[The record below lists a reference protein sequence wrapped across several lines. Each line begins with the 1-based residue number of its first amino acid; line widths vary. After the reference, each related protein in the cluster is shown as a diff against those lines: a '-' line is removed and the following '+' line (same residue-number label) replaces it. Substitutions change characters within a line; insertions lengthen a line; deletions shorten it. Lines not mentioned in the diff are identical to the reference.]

1 MAREARSV
9 APVTT
14 IGRAARTAAS
24 TSLPAPSRIPRS
36 TTGTAPPNE
45 LGSLAEESASKPRRR
60 KPRAVI
66 SARRSSSSTTS
77 TRTVGCSASSA
88 SLRCANASSMSSS
101 SLSTGG
107 VVPSASAISS
117 SAFNRASVERR
128 RCRAAGRSGLRD
140 EPVSDPTY
148 RLDPARLAQRTPH
161 LMHRL
166 LHAVLES
173 RVVRAPRA
181 LEQLVAR
188 HDLAGLLGQDLQR
201 GERPSLEAQLAA
213 VQGGGHA
220 REVDAQASSHQR
232 PA

>member
-1 MAREARSV
+1 MARDARSF
-9 APVTT
+9 APVTR

-24 TSLPAPSRIPRS
+24 TSLPALSRIPRS

-66 SARRSSSSTTS
+66 SARRSSSSTTN

-128 RCRAAGRSGLRD
+128 RGRAAGRSGLRD
-140 EPVSDPTY
+140 EPVSDPPY
-148 RLDPARLAQRTPH
+148 RLHPAPLPH
-161 LMHRL
+161 PPPHPLHPL
-166 LHAVLES
+166 LDALLQPPLLP
-173 RVVRAPRA
+173 AP
-181 LEQLVAR
+181 
-188 HDLAGLLGQDLQR
+188 
-201 GERPSLEAQLAA
+201 P
-213 VQGGGHA
+213 
-220 REVDAQASSHQR
+220 
-232 PA
+232 